1 MKLPDIRTTVA
12 AACAFLALQATITP
26 AHAYT
31 LEIKGRH
38 EWNGFFYGYNENQ
51 PDSAKIF
58 VSFHDTPITGD
69 DGNETTTRIF
79 YIAGI
84 DADICS
90 DITLPESVHFPQN
103 DDYIELSGKTVAM
116 TGCGYQESGF
126 SWTDDNDSYLTITVP
141 GCYIHMTGDFLTSS
155 RIREITLEASAP
167 AIIWGNPYGGSP
179 KIIVNDNDVA
189 AYRVKC
195 DNNEDGWQSSFTI
208 FAKSHRT
215 KKTDVN
221 SNAGGLYDAV
231 KAVAGDDLR
240 DVYNLRITGTIQP
253 SDMNVFPMLSNL
265 LSLDISGA
273 TVEMS
278 DAETAPYIWDCG
290 GLSWLESVTLGSD
303 ITEIYDNAFNGCGS
317 LREINLGDITK
328 IGKHAFSNCGSLTAI
343 NLDNTVS
350 IGDYAFG
357 SCDALT
363 EINIPKIESISDHGF
378 GYCHNLRE
386 VNVGTALK
394 YIGYNAFSETGL
406 DSFDIPFGCQVSEY
420 VFSRSSVR
428 ELTVRDNS
436 GIGERSFQGMNALES
451 FKCYD
456 PYPYQG
462 TLDMSRDNNTAPM
475 TLYVPEFALDFY
487 NTETYK
493 GFISHKPL
501 EEDIDYIDVIRP
513 MEIATT
519 KGIADPV
526 TFRLP
531 DSATYSD
538 YYNSDSRYGSFT
550 NKSTEA
556 IHISK
561 LTQNASYRPAYNYG
575 IEIQIDPTSTFI
587 SNGEVTADNMEV
599 NLRLLNGS
607 QTHEAWNFISF
618 PFNVNMKEIKT
629 PEDALWTMMRY
640 DGKIR
645 ATRNESEEQSQSAWV
660 KLLPE
665 TNSTD
670 AVLKAGQGYILH
682 YVLTSDNHADP
693 SDGPFTFSWNS
704 AMGSN
709 TAFSNE
715 NVKVALAKNDAVEG
729 FEHNSSWNLVGNP
742 YDAFFLCRHNIKTDG
757 GDDYMTP
764 ITMWRYLNGNYTYEA
779 FSLVDDNFA
788 LRHFEAFFVQ
798 KLNDS
803 DMTFRKEGRHD
814 ATKINELVNAPN
826 QTEMPA
832 LSAGGS
838 PRSIFN
844 IHITGA
850 SGADRTRLVV
860 NDEASADYEIAC
872 DASKFFSMSDAPQ
885 IFTTQGSVSYAIN
898 ERPFGNG
905 EYPVGVRISSP
916 GSYTVSADSRNSAGY
931 TVELVDNRSS
941 EVTDLNEH
949 DYTFTSEAGS
959 DNARFTLR
967 LTRGSGVETVD
978 AQNAGVSVEGSQISV
993 TAPGAIAIFAIDG
1006 KTVAEGFGAISATL
1020 PAGVYV
1026 VKAGNMVKKA
1036 VIGK

>member
-1 MKLPDIRTTVA
+1 MKLPYVRTAVA
-12 AACAFLALQATITP
+12 GVCAFLALQATTTP

-31 LEIKGRH
+31 LEVKGPH
-38 EWNGFFYGYNENQ
+38 EWNGLFYGYNENQ

-103 DDYIELSGKTVAM
+103 DDYSDLSGITVAM

-126 SWTDDNDSYLTITVP
+126 YWTDDNDSHLTITVP
-141 GCYIHMTGDFLTSS
+141 GCYTHMSGDFLTSG

-179 KIIVNDNDVA
+179 KIIVNDNAVS
-189 AYRVKC
+189 AYREKC
-195 DNNEDGWQSSFTI
+195 DNNEDGWQSSFAI
-208 FAKSHRT
+208 FAKSHRP

-221 SNAGGLYDAV
+221 SKAGGLYDAV
-231 KAVAGDDLR
+231 KAVGDDLR
-240 DVYNLRITGTIQP
+240 DVYNLKITGTIQTN
-253 SDMNVFPMLSNL
+253 DMNVFSQLPNL
-265 LSLDISGA
+265 ISLDLSDVTIN
-273 TVEMS
+273 MS
-278 DAETAPYIWDCG
+278 DGNAPYIWGCKD
-290 GLSWLESVTLGSD
+290 LYWLETVSLPSEVKG
-303 ITEIYDNAFNGCGS
+303 IYDNAFKGCY
-317 LREINLGDITK
+317 NLK
-328 IGKHAFSNCGSLTAI
+328 EI
-343 NLDNTVS
+343 NLDNIVTL
-350 IGDYAFG
+350 GNDAFKD
-357 SCDALT
+357 CANLT
-363 EINIPKIESISDHGF
+363 EVNLSSIESIGERCFIMCTSLNKVTVGNGLKKISHEAFF
-378 GYCHNLRE
+378 G
-386 VNVGTALK
+386 
-394 YIGYNAFSETGL
+394 TGL
-406 DSFDIPFGCQVSEY
+406 ESFDIPLGCEVGGY
-420 VFSRSSVR
+420 VFRDSPIR

-436 GIGERSFQGMNALES
+436 KISDDSFDHMNSLES
-451 FKCYD
+451 FKCFD

-462 TLDMSRDNNTAPM
+462 NLDMNRENNNQI
-475 TLYVPEFALDFY
+475 TLYVPAFALDFY
-487 NTETYK
+487 NNDNYK
-493 GFISHKPL
+493 GFISHKAL
-501 EEDIDYIDVIRP
+501 DEAVDYIEAVRP
-513 MEIATT
+513 MEVTT
-519 KGIADPV
+519 VNGIANPV
-526 TFRLP
+526 SFKLR

-538 YYNSDSRYGSFT
+538 YHNSDSGYGSFT
-550 NKSTEA
+550 NKSTEP

-587 SNGEVTADNMEV
+587 SDGEVTADNMEV

-618 PFNVNMKEIKT
+618 PFNVNMKDIKT
-629 PEDALWTMMRY
+629 PEDALWTVMRY
-640 DGKIR
+640 DGEIR

-693 SDGPFTFSWNS
+693 ADGPFTFSWNS

-715 NVKVALAKNDAVEG
+715 DLKVALAKNDAVEG

-742 YDAFFLCRHNIKTDG
+742 YDAFFLCRHNVKTDS

-764 ITMWRYLNGNYTYEA
+764 ITVWRYLNGNYTYEA

-788 LRHFEAFFVQ
+788 LRPFEAFFVQ

-814 ATKINELVNAPN
+814 ATRIQELVNAPN

-832 LSAGGS
+832 LSAGGF

-844 IHITGA
+844 LHITGA

-905 EYPVGVRISSP
+905 EYPVGIRISTP

-931 TVELVDNRSS
+931 TVELVDNRSG
-941 EVTDLNEH
+941 EVTDLNEQ

-978 AQNAGVSVEGSQISV
+978 AQKAGVSVEGPRISV

-1006 KTVAEGFGAISATL
+1006 KTVAEGIGSISTTL

>member
-1 MKLPDIRTTVA
+1 MKLPDIRITVA
-12 AACAFLALQATITP
+12 AACAFLALQATTTP

-38 EWNGFFYGYNENQ
+38 EWNGNYNDYYGFDNNQ
-51 PDSAKIF
+51 EGTTKILI
-58 VSFHDTPITGD
+58 STHDIYSGTD
-69 DGNETTTRIF
+69 ADGNEIWTPVPHIS
-79 YIAGI
+79 GI
-84 DADICS
+84 DAS
-90 DITLPESVHFPQN
+90 DGVSVTLPEAVKFVFSTN
-103 DDYIELSGKTVAM
+103 DSRLDGKTF
-116 TGCGYQESGF
+116 TLTDCSYQQFGF
-126 SWTDDNDSYLTITVP
+126 NWCDSENLSITVP
-141 GCYIHMTGDFLTSS
+141 GCYTHMTGDFLMSG

-167 AIIWGNPYGGSP
+167 AIIWGNPYGASP

-221 SNAGGLYDAV
+221 SNPGGLFDAV

-240 DVYNLRITGTIQP
+240 DVYNLRITGTIQTN
-253 SDMNVFPMLSNL
+253 DMNVFSQLPNL
-265 LSLDISGA
+265 ISLDLSDVTIN
-273 TVEMS
+273 MS
-278 DAETAPYIWDCG
+278 DGNAPYIWGCKD
-290 GLSWLESVTLGSD
+290 LYWMETVTLSSEVKG
-303 ITEIYDNAFNGCGS
+303 IYDNAFKECH
-317 LREINLGDITK
+317 NL
-328 IGKHAFSNCGSLTAI
+328 SNI
-343 NLDNTVS
+343 NLDNITS
-350 IGDYAFG
+350 IGDYAF
-357 SCDALT
+357 SHCKSLT
-363 EINIPKIESISDHGF
+363 EVSLPNIASIGSNCFSYCSSLRTATVGNSLKKINGQ
-378 GYCHNLRE
+378 
-386 VNVGTALK
+386 
-394 YIGYNAFSETGL
+394 AFMGSGL
-406 DSFDIPFGCQVSEY
+406 ESFDIPHGCEVSVE
-420 VFSRSSVR
+420 VFYDSAVR

-436 GIGERSFQGMNALES
+436 KISDDSFVHMNSLES
-451 FKCYD
+451 FKCFD

-462 TLDMSRDNNTAPM
+462 NLDMNRENNNQI
-475 TLYVPEFALDFY
+475 TLYVPAFALDFY
-487 NTETYK
+487 NNDNYK
-493 GFISHKPL
+493 GFISHKAL
-501 EEDIDYIDVIRP
+501 DEAVDYIEAVRP
-513 MEIATT
+513 MEVTT
-519 KGIADPV
+519 VNGIANPV
-526 TFRLP
+526 SFKLR

-561 LTQNASYRPAYNYG
+561 LTQNASYSPAYNYG

-587 SNGEVTADNMEV
+587 SDGEVTADNMEV
-599 NLRLLNGS
+599 NLRLLDGS

-618 PFNVNMKEIKT
+618 PFNVNMKDIKT
-629 PEDALWTMMRY
+629 PEDALWTVMRY
-640 DGKIR
+640 DGHIR

-693 SDGPFTFSWNS
+693 ADGPFTFSWNS

-715 NVKVALAKNDAVEG
+715 DVKVALAKNDAVVG

-742 YDAFFLCRHNIKTDG
+742 YDAFFLCRHNVKTDS

-764 ITMWRYLNGNYTYEA
+764 ITVWRYLNDNYTYEA

-788 LRHFEAFFVQ
+788 LRPFEAFFVQ

-814 ATKINELVNAPN
+814 ATRIQELVNAPN

-931 TVELVDNRSS
+931 TVELVDNRSG

-993 TAPGAIAIFAIDG
+993 TAPGTIAIFAIDG
-1006 KTVAEGFGAISATL
+1006 KTVAEGFGSISATL

-1036 VIGK
+1036 VIAQ

>member
-1 MKLPDIRTTVA
+1 MKLPDIRITVA
-12 AACAFLALQATITP
+12 AACAFLALQATTTP

-38 EWNGFFYGYNENQ
+38 EWNGHFYGYNENQ
-51 PDSAKIF
+51 PDSTKIF

-103 DDYIELSGKTVAM
+103 DDYSDLSGKTVAM

-126 SWTDDNDSYLTITVP
+126 SWTDDNDSHLTITVP
-141 GCYIHMTGDFLTSS
+141 DCYTHMTGDFLMSG

-167 AIIWGNPYGGSP
+167 ATIWGSSYSSSP
-179 KIIVNDNDVA
+179 KILVNDNAVA

-231 KAVAGDDLR
+231 KAAAGDDLR
-240 DVYNLRITGTIQP
+240 DVYNLKITGTIQP
-253 SDMNVFPMLSNL
+253 SDMNVFSQLPNL
-265 LSLDISGA
+265 ISLDLSEVTIN
-273 TVEMS
+273 MS
-278 DAETAPYIWDCG
+278 DGNAPYIWGCKD
-290 GLSWLESVTLGSD
+290 LYWLETVSLPSEVKG
-303 ITEIYDNAFNGCGS
+303 IYDNAFKECH
-317 LREINLGDITK
+317 NL
-328 IGKHAFSNCGSLTAI
+328 SNI
-343 NLDNTVS
+343 NLDNITT
-350 IGDYAFG
+350 IGEFAFIG
-357 SCDALT
+357 CESLT
-363 EINIPKIESISDHGF
+363 EVSLPNIESIGSNSFSD
-378 GYCHNLRE
+378 CSNLHTAT
-386 VNVGTALK
+386 VGDGLK
-394 YIGYNAFSETGL
+394 TIKGQAFMCSGL
-406 DSFDIPFGCQVSEY
+406 VAFDIPHGCEVSSE
-420 VFSRSSVR
+420 VFCDSSVR

-436 GIGERSFQGMNALES
+436 GISDNSFGHMNSLES
-451 FKCYD
+451 FKCFD

-462 TLDMSRDNNTAPM
+462 NLDMNRENNNQITI
-475 TLYVPEFALDFY
+475 YVPAFALDFY
-487 NTETYK
+487 NNDNYK
-493 GFISHKPL
+493 GFIFHKAL
-501 EEDIDYIDVIRP
+501 DEAVDYIEAVRP
-513 MEIATT
+513 MELTT
-519 KGIADPV
+519 VNGIANPV
-526 TFRLP
+526 SFKLR

-538 YYNSDSRYGSFT
+538 YHNSDSRYGSFT
-550 NKSTEA
+550 NKSTEP

-587 SNGEVTADNMEV
+587 SDGEVTADNMEV

-618 PFNVNMKEIKT
+618 PFNVNMKDIKT
-629 PEDALWTMMRY
+629 PEDALWTVMRY
-640 DGKIR
+640 DGAIR

-693 SDGPFTFSWNS
+693 ADGPFTFSWNS

-709 TAFSNE
+709 TAFSHQD
-715 NVKVALAKNDAVEG
+715 VKVALAKNDAVEG

-742 YDAFFLCRHNIKTDG
+742 YDAFFLCRHNIKTDSG
-757 GDDYMTP
+757 GDYMTP
-764 ITMWRYLNGNYTYEA
+764 ITVWRYLNGNYTYEA

-788 LRHFEAFFVQ
+788 LRPFEAFFVQ

-814 ATKINELVNAPN
+814 ATRIQELVNAPN

-844 IHITGA
+844 LHITGA

-931 TVELVDNRSS
+931 TVELVDNRSG

-993 TAPGAIAIFAIDG
+993 TAPGTIAIFAIDG
-1006 KTVAEGFGAISATL
+1006 KTVAEGFGSISTTL